1 MRADSTAE
9 ADFFDWSLEC
19 GRSVTENERKMSG
32 RPYFMVSSELL
43 LSASRDSRRDVLKML
58 MKLAI
63 KKPKIPPRTAEERP
77 PNSAPAK
84 DDDASNVRAVA
95 PEIPP
100 MNPPMLTDIGRSQP
114 VLECLPR

>member
-1 MRADSTAE
+1 M
-9 ADFFDWSLEC
+9 
-19 GRSVTENERKMSG
+19 SV
-32 RPYFMVSSELL
+32 RPYLMVSSELL
-43 LSASRDSRRDVLKML
+43 LSASRDSRRDVLKMST
-58 MKLAI
+58 KLAI

-114 VLECLPR
+114 VLERLSR